1 MADTMGLRPIGAQP
15 REGSSPSI
23 PTMKNVKFVKQAVLV
38 KKNVIADA
46 METLAKAIKE
56 DPSYKRAW
64 KANISCKIYDSKYN
78 RVSMKKTD
86 EIAEDIIKMLFD
98 RK

>member
-1 MADTMGLRPIGAQP
+1 M
-15 REGSSPSI
+15 E
-23 PTMKNVKFVKQAVLV
+23 KVKFVTQAVLV
-38 KKNVIADA
+38 KKNVIEDA

-56 DPSYKRAW
+56 DPGYKRAW

-78 RVSMKKTD
+78 KLSMVKTD
-86 EIAEDIIKMLFD
+86 EIAENIIKMLFD